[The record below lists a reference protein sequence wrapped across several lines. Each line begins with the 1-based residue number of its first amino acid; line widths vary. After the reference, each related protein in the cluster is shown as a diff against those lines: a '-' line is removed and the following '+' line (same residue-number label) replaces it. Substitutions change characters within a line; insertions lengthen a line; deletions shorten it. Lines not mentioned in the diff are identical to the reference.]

1 MKRRAA
7 VAAIALG
14 ACAFAG
20 GAWLYARRSTG
31 HPVELPEGSS
41 LEVAQLEELRPL
53 PGAALLTAQGSLAA
67 AQLRGRWT
75 FIYFGYTN
83 CPDACPTTLGILNH
97 VQDAL
102 KTQGLDPPR
111 IVLISVD
118 PQRDTPQVLAR
129 YAAEFGKDTLGAT
142 GEDDVLR
149 AWTNFFG
156 VTIERKPTA
165 DPKVYTFDHT
175 TEIFLVTPDL
185 RWLATYAPAD
195 DPESIVQ
202 DTGLLMRLS
211 LQ

>member
-1 MKRRAA
+1 VRRRSVA
-7 VAAIALG
+7 AAIALG
-14 ACAFAG
+14 ACALGG
-20 GAWLYARRSTG
+20 GAWYYAQRMDG
-31 HPVELPEGSS
+31 HPIELPQGRS

-53 PGAALLTAQGSLAA
+53 PGAALQTDQGSLAA
-67 AQLRGRWT
+67 AQMRGRWS
-75 FIYFGYTN
+75 FVYFGYTN

-102 KTQGLDPPR
+102 KGQGLEPPR
-111 IVLISVD
+111 ILLVSVD

-142 GEDDVLR
+142 GEDAALR
-149 AWTNFFG
+149 TWMDFFG
-156 VTIERKPTA
+156 VAIERKPTA

-185 RWLATYAPAD
+185 RWLATFAPAE

-202 DTGLLMRLS
+202 DTGVLMRLS
-211 LQ
+211 LP